1 MSSDAPKLLTPG
13 SQGVYVPSTG
23 TPLGQFVQQHM
34 RIIAGAWVVVR
45 AREYNEGAVQE
56 NNLPENTRQFAAY
69 EVGCEGMQYLT
80 IANLGEFTEDDPA
93 HSETGIEGGR
103 LHIYP
108 DGDGFSFGATSGR
121 DTPQI
126 VLEVG
131 ETYSGPLQAD
141 VLNLRAR
148 QPTAVKYV
156 CLGLPYGLR

>member
-1 MSSDAPKLLTPG
+1 MSDAPRLLKPG
-13 SQGVYVPSTG
+13 TAGDYQQSTG
-23 TPLGQFVQQHM
+23 DRSGQFVQQHT
-34 RIIAGAWVVVR
+34 RIIAGAWVVCS
-45 AREYNEGAVQE
+45 AKEYNEGAVEE
-56 NNLPENTRQFAAY
+56 NNLPSDLRPYKPLTVE
-69 EVGCEGMQYLT
+69 CEGMQYLT
-80 IANLGEFTEDDPA
+80 IVNIGEFTEDDPSHA
-93 HSETGIEGGR
+93 EEGITGGR

-148 QPTAVKYV
+148 APTAVKYV